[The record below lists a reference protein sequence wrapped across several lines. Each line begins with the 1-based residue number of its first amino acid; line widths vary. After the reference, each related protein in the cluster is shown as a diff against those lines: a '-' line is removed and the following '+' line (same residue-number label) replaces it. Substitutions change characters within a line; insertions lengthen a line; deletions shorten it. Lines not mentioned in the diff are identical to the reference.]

1 MGEESRDITAPKTI
15 LIIAML
21 FMLAEAVAY
30 FWLADAAFADDA
42 ILILYGILNLV
53 FLAVIFI
60 SLDLVSLGPV
70 KIPYFW
76 WINLIIGV
84 LLILFSYLVAEV
96 YGYALEF
103 AALGIVWGS
112 SIAPYFAGAL
122 VLLAVFIEL
131 ITTKKDIKASKL
143 ITLLGIALTIWDC
156 VAIFLHAPTDIAFVH
171 AVFGIILAII
181 LLILVLDLVDIKI
194 QFTWWVFLTIA
205 FVIFTWVSPTAR
217 LMNILV
223 DDLPVVGWAGTFLMI
238 AWVLTRFD
246 M

>member
-1 MGEESRDITAPKTI
+1 M
-15 LIIAML
+15 
-21 FMLAEAVAY
+21 
-30 FWLADAAFADDA
+30 
-42 ILILYGILNLV
+42 

-60 SLDLVSLGPV
+60 SLDLVKLGPV

-76 WINLIIGV
+76 GINLIIGV
-84 LLILFSYLVAEV
+84 LLIVFSYLVAEV
-96 YGYALEF
+96 YGYALLF
-103 AALGIVWGS
+103 AALGIAWGS

-156 VAIFLHAPTDIAFVH
+156 VSIFLHAPTDIAVVH

-194 QFTWWVFLTIA
+194 PFTWWVFLTIA